1 MARRVSP
8 LVDDHETYP
17 QDARQVLAEYT
28 GYVLQL
34 AARLRENELDAALAP
49 LGLTISRLRVLSI
62 VRRLKS
68 CTMGELALLSSID
81 RTTLT
86 RTVDHLTAEGLTERT
101 ASARDRRKVTLSLT
115 ANGQALHRKAVPLLT
130 GVNDRLFATLTDE
143 QLRQSV
149 LALREIVGAIV
160 TEPRDLEL
168 LLNFARSSK
177 AKLIVDPPGEIE
189 D

>member
-8 LVDDHETYP
+8 SDDLEIYP
-17 QDARQVLAEYT
+17 QGARQVLAEYT

-34 AARLRENELDAALAP
+34 AARLRESELDEALAP
-49 LGLTISRLRVLSI
+49 LDLTISKLRIISI

-68 CTMGELALLSSID
+68 CTMGELALLSSVD

-86 RTVDHLTAEGLTERT
+86 RTVDHLTADGLMERT
-101 ASARDRRKVTLSLT
+101 ASARDRRKVSLSLT
-115 ANGQALHRKAVPLLT
+115 AKGHALHRKAIPLVT
-130 GVNDRLFATLTDE
+130 ETNERHFATLTDE

-149 LALREIVGAIV
+149 LALREIVGAVV

-168 LLNFARSSK
+168 LLNFARSSP
-177 AKLIVDPPGEIE
+177 AKQIVDPE